1 MKAHDGM
8 YIDGEW
14 RPAAGTDTIEV
25 VNPADEQVIG
35 HVPAGH
41 RRGRG
46 RRRTG
51 RARRPARPGPP
62 PRPPS
67 APRGSPRCATSSSA
81 RKDEIAETVT
91 AELGSP
97 LKFSQAVH
105 VGAPIAVAGSYA
117 ELAASYAF
125 EEKVGNSTVLL
136 EPVGVVGAIT
146 PWNYP
151 LHQIVAKVA
160 PALAAGCTVVLK
172 PAEDTP
178 LVAQLFAEAVHEA
191 GLPAGVF
198 NLVTGLGPVAGQAL
212 AEHEGVDLVSFTG
225 STAVGRQIG
234 ATAGAAV
241 KRVALELGGKSANV
255 ILPSADLAKAVN
267 VGVANVMSNSG
278 QTCSAWTRMLVH
290 GTAVRR
296 GRRAGRR
303 RPPRSTAS
311 ASGPSSTPSSG
322 SGCAVTSRRASRRGR
337 GWSRAAPKPRANRA
351 TSSARPSSPTSTPD
365 MTIAQEE
372 IFGPVL
378 SILRYEDE
386 EDALRIANGTVY
398 GLAGA
403 VWAGDDDGGRRLRPP
418 PRHRA
423 GRHQR
428 RTLQPPCPLRRLQ
441 AVGGRPRA
449 GRARPGRVPPDQ
461 VPAVLVQEGCTT
473 WLVRRTRF
481 APPSCPP
488 SALRWRSPRSSCRS
502 PGPGRSGSGSPPP
515 ASATPTCP
523 CPTAPCGC
531 RSPPSSATR
540 ARAPSSPSDKGSRTS
555 RPGTG
560 WSSTGRPP
568 AAVATPARS
577 ARSGCA
583 PTRSRARARCTRGAP
598 PTAPS
603 STPG

>member
-14 RPAAGTDTIEV
+14 RPAAGADAIAV

-35 HVPAGH
+35 HVPAGTAEDVDAAV
-41 RRGRG
+41 RA
-46 RRRTG
+46 
-51 RARRPARPGPP
+51 ARRAFPAWAATPP
-62 PRPPS
+62 ADR
-67 APRGSPRCATSSSA
+67 AARIAALRDVLAA

-105 VGAPIAVAGSYA
+105 VGMPIAVAGSYA
-117 ELAASYAF
+117 ELAASCAF
-125 EEKVGNSTVLL
+125 EERVGNSTVYL

-178 LVAQLFAEAVHEA
+178 LTAQLFAEAVHEA

-212 AEHEGVDLVSFTG
+212 AAHDDVDLVSFTG

-255 ILPSADLAKAVN
+255 ILPSADLARAVN

-290 GTAVRR
+290 RSQYDEAVALATEAAAKYGERIGPVVSAKQQQRVR
-296 GRRAGRR
+296 GYIEKGIAEGARLVAGG
-303 RPPRSTAS
+303 PEVPREQ
-311 ASGPSSTPSSG
+311 GYF
-322 SGCAVTSRRASRRGR
+322 V
-337 GWSRAAPKPRANRA
+337 
-351 TSSARPSSPTSTPD
+351 SPTVLADVTPE
-365 MTIAQEE
+365 MTVAQEE

-378 SILRYEDE
+378 AILRYEDE

-403 VWAGDDDGGRRLRPP
+403 VWAGEEGEAVAFARRLDAGQVDINGGRFN
-418 PRHRA
+418 
-423 GRHQR
+423 
-428 RTLQPPCPLRRLQ
+428 
-441 AVGGRPRA
+441 PRA
-449 GRARPGRVPPDQ
+449 PFGGYKQSGVGRE
-461 VPAVLVQEGCTT
+461 L
-473 WLVRRTRF
+473 
-481 APPSCPP
+481 
-488 SALRWRSPRSSCRS
+488 
-502 PGPGRSGSGSPPP
+502 GSHGLAEYLQTKSLQF
-515 ASATPTCP
+515 
-523 CPTAPCGC
+523 
-531 RSPPSSATR
+531 
-540 ARAPSSPSDKGSRTS
+540 
-555 RPGTG
+555 
-560 WSSTGRPP
+560 
-568 AAVATPARS
+568 
-577 ARSGCA
+577 
-583 PTRSRARARCTRGAP
+583 
-598 PTAPS
+598 
-603 STPG
+603 